1 MSEAGRRTT
10 GHVLLWA
17 GFLAAAFVST
27 RQQDAVEWSWYA
39 VAVTI
44 GAAGIVMLRAKAATS
59 GEGKAQAEI
68 EVARL
73 GEILEKIGADLARL
87 KRERD
92 SIAVADVRNS
102 IDERLAP
109 HLRDFD
115 ESREALSSVHGLEAY
130 VEVMSRFAAAER
142 NINRAWSASADGYVD
157 EVWACVERAEGLLR
171 EATNALGQYRSQP
184 S

>member
-1 MSEAGRRTT
+1 MSQAGRRTI

-39 VAVTI
+39 VGLTI
-44 GAAGIVMLRAKAATS
+44 GAAGIVLLRARAATS
-59 GEGKAQAEI
+59 SEGKARAETK
-68 EVARL
+68 VARL
-73 GEILEKIGADLARL
+73 GEILEKIAVELAEL

-92 SIAVADVRNS
+92 SIAVADVRHS

-109 HLRDFD
+109 RLREFA
-115 ESREALSSVHGLEAY
+115 ESREALSGVHGLEAY

-142 NINRAWSASADGYVD
+142 NINRAWSASADGYID
-157 EVWACVERAEGLLR
+157 EVWACVERAEGFLK
-171 EATNALGQYRSQP
+171 EAANVLGEYRSKP
-184 S
+184 

>member
-1 MSEAGRRTT
+1 MSAAGRRTT

-27 RQQDAVEWSWYA
+27 RQQDAVEWFWYA
-39 VAVTI
+39 VGATI
-44 GAAGIVMLRAKAATS
+44 GAAGIVLLRARAATS

-73 GEILEKIGADLARL
+73 GEILERIAADLAEL

-92 SIAVADVRNS
+92 SIAVADVRHS

-109 HLRDFD
+109 NLREFA
-115 ESREALSSVHGLEAY
+115 ESREALSTVYGLPTY

-142 NINRAWSASADGYVD
+142 NINRAWSASADGYID
-157 EVWACVERAEGLLR
+157 EVWACVERAEGFLK
-171 EATNALGQYRSQP
+171 EAADVVGQYRSRP